1 MYPITVDV
9 LHKITQDFGNVLR
22 IVIFK
27 KHGVQAMVELGNVDM
42 ARAAKEGLD
51 GADIYSGC
59 CTLKIEYAK
68 PTRLNVHKNDSETWD
83 YTTPTPGSDSQR
95 QRPAPLLPE
104 PTVGPT
110 DFRGSPEYRVGDRH
124 ENGFGGGR
132 PRDSGAGA
140 PRYDDRFDENRFV
153 ERFGEPSRGG
163 GGAGGPGGGR
173 GGFGPQGG
181 PPVGD
186 GRGSRGPQEGAV
198 LMVYGLNLDKMNCD
212 RLFNLLCL
220 YGNVFKVKYLKTKEG
235 SAMVQMGDAASV
247 DRAIFYLNGLEFFN
261 TKMNVNYSKQA
272 YLADVSLP
280 YDLPDGSPSFK
291 SYVNSKNNRFLN
303 SDMAS
308 KNRLQPPCKVLHFY
322 NTPPGLTEEDLRKVF
337 EENESP
343 FPAEVRLLQNK
354 SEKSSSGH
362 LEFNTL
368 QDAVEALV
376 ICNHI
381 PLSGANVKWPYTTK
395 LCFSTPRPG
404 QNEPQ

>member
-1 MYPITVDV
+1 MSHLITVLQLVLYNRDFPENHILLFTIVNPVYPITVDV
-9 LHKITQDFGNVLR
+9 LHTITQAFGEVLR

-27 KHGVQAMVELGNVDM
+27 KHGVQAMVEYPFNQILINYFLIKFRDH
-42 ARAAKEGLD
+42 A
-51 GADIYSGC
+51 
-59 CTLKIEYAK
+59 
-68 PTRLNVHKNDSETWD
+68 
-83 YTTPTPGSDSQR
+83 DSQR

-104 PTVGPT
+104 PAGGPQG
-110 DFRGSPEYRVGDRH
+110 FRGSPEYGRAAERH
-124 ENGFGGGR
+124 ENGFGVRQGR
-132 PRDSGAGA
+132 DGAT
-140 PRYDDRFDENRFV
+140 PRFDYE
-153 ERFGEPSRGG
+153 EGG
-163 GGAGGPGGGR
+163 GGAGGRFGGEPSRSIGGGR
-173 GGFGPQGG
+173 APGHRFGG
-181 PPVGD
+181 PSGPPIQSRSS
-186 GRGSRGPQEGAV
+186 RGVVDATDGPQEGAV
-198 LMVYGLNLDKMNCD
+198 LMVYGLNMEKMNAD

-220 YGNVFKVKYLKTKEG
+220 YGNVFKVKFLKTKEG

-272 YLADVSLP
+272 FLADVSMP
-280 YDLPDGSPSFK
+280 YDLPDGTPSFK
-291 SYVNSKNNRFLN
+291 SYVTSKNNRFLN

-337 EENESP
+337 EENGTA

-362 LEFNTL
+362 LEFSTL
-368 QDAVEALV
+368 QEAVEALV

-404 QNEPQ
+404 QAEQTQ